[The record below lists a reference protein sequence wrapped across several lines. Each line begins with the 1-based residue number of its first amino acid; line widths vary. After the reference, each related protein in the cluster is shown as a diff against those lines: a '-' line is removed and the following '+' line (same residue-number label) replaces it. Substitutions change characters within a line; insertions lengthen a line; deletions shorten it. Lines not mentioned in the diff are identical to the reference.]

1 MDIKMHI
8 RVAKCKKI
16 RRGFGFI
23 LFLTKKIDSQVKL
36 RSIFNGSKRKKNYIY
51 VTITCRE
58 FIFSSDICV
67 IWPMVLTQH
76 VFFSTR
82 TSNK

>member
-1 MDIKMHI
+1 MAESWWKKCMDIKMHI

-36 RSIFNGSKRKKNYIY
+36 RSLSFFQCDILLAGDV
-51 VTITCRE
+51 VTKFPGGFKLI
-58 FIFSSDICV
+58 
-67 IWPMVLTQH
+67 
-76 VFFSTR
+76 
-82 TSNK
+82 

>member
-1 MDIKMHI
+1 MAESWWKKCMDIKMHI

-36 RSIFNGSKRKKNYIY
+36 RSLSFFQCERFR
-51 VTITCRE
+51 RE
-58 FIFSSDICV
+58 LCFILLVGD
-67 IWPMVLTQH
+67 
-76 VFFSTR
+76 VFTKFPGGF
-82 TSNK
+82 KLI